1 MESPESM
8 ERWGRSQSDRVALGV
23 AYGLRKCVRSIC
35 GYWLRVWEI
44 SIRGEK
50 SKLDVASIR
59 GNDNVNTHSAPGVR
73 GVSNGSGSIASLMQD
88 SFCCAGSA
96 PADQPRLRH
105 DFSDNA
111 SQDCGR
117 GRLPLRSI
125 VSSW

>member
-1 MESPESM
+1 M

-59 GNDNVNTHSAPGVR
+59 GNDNVNTHSATGVR

-88 SFCCAGSA
+88 QRRQTSLGYGTTLATTRLETAGGGDS
-96 PADQPRLRH
+96 LL
-105 DFSDNA
+105 
-111 SQDCGR
+111 
-117 GRLPLRSI
+117 GRL
-125 VSSW
+125 